1 MCDCRVK
8 ARAAGRTRLG
18 LGLGRL
24 GWRVWDVSSNE
35 YYGVWT
41 NMILQFGRSPCVLQM
56 RCTVRVRCLKYSRL
70 RKCGANWKDVTAK
83 GCGLKKKVG
92 PPVLALVVYHFLFDI
107 SICYAVALET

>member
-1 MCDCRVK
+1 M
-8 ARAAGRTRLG
+8 
-18 LGLGRL
+18 
-24 GWRVWDVSSNE
+24 WDVSSNE

-92 PPVLALVVYHFLFDI
+92 PPRPVLALVVYHFLFDI